1 MENFEPSCTNVV
13 FEYFKSE
20 IIDDEDNT
28 EKLEILEI
36 LVIKDI
42 TSLFSKE
49 YLSQLEKMSE
59 MIVA

>member
-1 MENFEPSCTNVV
+1 MENIDHACTNVV

-20 IIDDEDNT
+20 IIDDEDST

-36 LVIKDI
+36 LVVKDI

-49 YLSQLEKMSE
+49 YLS
-59 MIVA
+59 

>member
-1 MENFEPSCTNVV
+1 MENFEHSCTNVV

>member
-1 MENFEPSCTNVV
+1 VV

-20 IIDDEDNT
+20 IIDDEDST

-36 LVIKDI
+36 LVVKDI

-49 YLSQLEKMSE
+49 YLS
-59 MIVA
+59 